1 MVKTLRMPI
10 LWPVRLSARTRDFHS
25 LKRSSILL
33 RATGSNLEVI
43 KTQGVLKGYTEDNYQ
58 SYHVEDSILH
68 VDIIVFSF
76 IYSIIIY
83 KLICEYKEIKL

>member
-43 KTQGVLKGYTEDNYQ
+43 KTQGVLKGYIEDNYP
-58 SYHVEDSILH
+58 SYHAEDIILH
-68 VDIIVFSF
+68 WRSLVLVSYIV
-76 IYSIIIY
+76 
-83 KLICEYKEIKL
+83 

>member
-43 KTQGVLKGYTEDNYQ
+43 KTQGVLKNYRVV
-58 SYHVEDSILH
+58 SPHPDKML
-68 VDIIVFSF
+68 
-76 IYSIIIY
+76 
-83 KLICEYKEIKL
+83 KE